1 MSGQGFKAS
10 QGKAVRFM
18 STSVCVFRLF
28 APPPPAYAGLS
39 LRSLTMINPFLKK
52 VKWSLLNSA
61 SYSNRILLLRLLWS
75 MEQITTRSQSWNFT
89 SRHITLMLWPTVVM
103 PPKDV
108 SPWVLGTDNTQS
120 ILSTRVA
127 IFICYL
133 KVLPLHFSDANDMLI
148 SNILPFFQNPEK
160 MFA

>member
-1 MSGQGFKAS
+1 
-10 QGKAVRFM
+10 
-18 STSVCVFRLF
+18 
-28 APPPPAYAGLS
+28 
-39 LRSLTMINPFLKK
+39 
-52 VKWSLLNSA
+52 
-61 SYSNRILLLRLLWS
+61 

-148 SNILPFFQNPEK
+148 SNILPFFSK
-160 MFA
+160 SGKDVCVAGRWILIFANFGNIRLTVRRSAPRSSRHLVKQDFVYFLHFVVLTIMLFWNSLRTTPFLYLYIFIGYA